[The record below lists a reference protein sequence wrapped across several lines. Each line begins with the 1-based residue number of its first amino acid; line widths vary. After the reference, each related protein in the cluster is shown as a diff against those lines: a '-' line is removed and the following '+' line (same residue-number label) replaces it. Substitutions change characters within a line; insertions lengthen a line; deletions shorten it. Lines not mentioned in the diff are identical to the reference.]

1 MTGLQVGMSNV
12 AGVLAERGNDASSS
26 RRRARGGKGSRARRL
41 ENYQHTK
48 AAANAQGS
56 VAAWALL
63 VQGALRQ
70 HRANQRDN
78 AREAWAR
85 ACRARAKLRAAAW
98 QAWTCR
104 SLETDG
110 LDVCVQ
116 GVHVFDTGQ
125 ALAPLSR
132 RDMWILTRAARLM
145 LEIMMKQFARDP
157 SFSDESLDPTSWRFC
172 RHPLD
177 WLRVSSR
184 AGPHWIHTHRA
195 LDRAEQST
203 SDEDDCDEYPSE
215 QDNRRSE
222 Y

>member
-1 MTGLQVGMSNV
+1 MFILWTHVMPPPRI
-12 AGVLAERGNDASSS
+12 A
-26 RRRARGGKGSRARRL
+26 
-41 ENYQHTK
+41 
-48 AAANAQGS
+48 
-56 VAAWALL
+56 
-63 VQGALRQ
+63 
-70 HRANQRDN
+70 
-78 AREAWAR
+78 
-85 ACRARAKLRAAAW
+85 ACRAG
-98 QAWTCR
+98 CR
-104 SLETDG
+104 SPG
-110 LDVCVQ
+110 HA
-116 GVHVFDTGQ
+116 G
-125 ALAPLSR
+125 AILAPLSR

-195 LDRAEQST
+195 MDRAEQST

-215 QDNRRSE
+215 QDDRRSE